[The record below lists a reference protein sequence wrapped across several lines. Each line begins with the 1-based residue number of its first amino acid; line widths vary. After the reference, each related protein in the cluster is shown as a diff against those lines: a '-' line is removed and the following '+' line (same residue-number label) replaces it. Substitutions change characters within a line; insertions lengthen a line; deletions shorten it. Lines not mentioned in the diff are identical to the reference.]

1 MEQELNTL
9 REKFVQDLFVSQ
21 GLGAVIDEA
30 HYGYAKCSME
40 IEPRHCNALGIPMG
54 GTIFTLADFAFA
66 VRPISGGGL
75 WSPRPRR
82 SPS

>member
-30 HYGYAKCSME
+30 LVIVSQYS
-40 IEPRHCNALGIPMG
+40 
-54 GTIFTLADFAFA
+54 
-66 VRPISGGGL
+66 VRVNG
-75 WSPRPRR
+75 
-82 SPS
+82 

>member
-54 GTIFTLADFAFA
+54 GTIFT
-66 VRPISGGGL
+66 PISGAGL